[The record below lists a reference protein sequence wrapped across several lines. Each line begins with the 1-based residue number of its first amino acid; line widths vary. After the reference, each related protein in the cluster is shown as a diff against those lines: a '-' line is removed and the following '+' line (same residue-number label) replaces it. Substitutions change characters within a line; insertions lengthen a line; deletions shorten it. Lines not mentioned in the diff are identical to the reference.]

1 MSNKEIDPK
10 TKQALEGLRSVP
22 PRNPVQ
28 AARGKAEF
36 LKQAAGMRLAVSRE
50 KENRHNRQ
58 SSTIFPAFPRKE
70 RVPMF
75 NPLIAIV
82 LALAVLFSGTVT
94 TVFASQTSLPNQTLY
109 PVKILSEDA
118 TLALNNN
125 PQTQIQ
131 YNLDFADR
139 RISEMTLLLSSSAA
153 IPEEVI
159 TRLQNELDQALQ
171 LTAGLED
178 SQMRQQLE
186 QIRQRA
192 ETQLQETNLLMFGAP
207 QSDQPLLLRAQACIQ
222 EQVRLAALGESDPE
236 EFRFQVRQRFQYRGG
251 VDEKTPVSGNGPNE
265 PSITP
270 VPNGNGNGPEGGNS
284 SSGTPG
290 QYGPGSG
297 SSQPTG
303 TAGQSGP
310 GSSSGQP
317 AGTPGQYGA
326 GSQSPTSTPQ
336 PGGGGNGGGS
346 GNKP

>member
-1 MSNKEIDPK
+1 MSNKEIDAK
-10 TKQALEGLRSVP
+10 TKQALERLRSVP

-36 LKQAAGMRLAVSRE
+36 LKQAAGMRLAESRE

-58 SSTIFPAFPRKE
+58 SSTVFPAFPRKE
-70 RVPMF
+70 RTPMF

-94 TVFASQTSLPNQTLY
+94 TVYASQTSLPNQTLY

-118 TLALNNN
+118 TLALHND

-139 RISEMTLLLSSSAA
+139 RISEMTLLLSNSTA

-192 ETQLQETNLLMFGAP
+192 ETQLKEANILMSGAP
-207 QSDQPLLLRAQACIQ
+207 QSDQPLLLRTQARIQ
-222 EQVRLAALGESDPE
+222 EQIRLATLGESDPKG
-236 EFRFQVRQRFQYRGG
+236 FRLQVQQRFQYHGG

-265 PSITP
+265 PAATP
-270 VPNGNGNGPEGGNS
+270 LPNGNGNGPGGGNS
-284 SSGTPG
+284 QTGTPG
-290 QYGPGSG
+290 QYEP
-297 SSQPTG
+297 SSNQPTG
-303 TAGQSGP
+303 TPAQSGP
-310 GSSSGQP
+310 GLSGGQP
-317 AGTPGQYGA
+317 TGTQGYSEP
-326 GSQSPTSTPQ
+326 GSQSPTITPQ
-336 PGGGGNGGGS
+336 SGGGGNGSGS